1 MKKLFLFVALLAF
14 VACNMEKGYT
24 IQGTLSGDESVMNT
38 KAYLFSMDKE
48 NPFTDTV
55 DVVKGAFEFKG
66 KVASPD
72 RYVIMFDGVNG
83 RVFIYLENAP
93 FKVTA
98 DASDL
103 QKAIIEGGQTQTLLN
118 LVTEK
123 RAALEKAL
131 GDTEAL
137 IKEYRD
143 PNTLKERK
151 EEIVALFDKVD
162 EAAEQFKDSLVKANP
177 FTTFSLISFQE
188 KVEEMDIAEAE
199 KLLNDYKAKVE
210 FAGNKI
216 LLSVEKSINTLKG
229 LQIGAVAP
237 EFKMKNPDGVE
248 IALSDIYKN
257 NKITMIDFWA
267 GWCNPCRQ
275 FNPKLVE
282 IYKKY
287 HKKGFEILGVSM
299 DRDRNNWLKAIK
311 DDHLTWPQVSDVNF
325 WDCEP
330 VRLYAVRYIPQNAF
344 VDQEGKIIG
353 RKLSEEEIVSLL
365 EEHLK

>member
-38 KAYLFSMDKE
+38 KAYLFSVDKE

-151 EEIVALFDKVD
+151 EEK
-162 EAAEQFKDSLVKANP
+162 
-177 FTTFSLISFQE
+177 
-188 KVEEMDIAEAE
+188 
-199 KLLNDYKAKVE
+199 
-210 FAGNKI
+210 
-216 LLSVEKSINTLKG
+216 
-229 LQIGAVAP
+229 
-237 EFKMKNPDGVE
+237 
-248 IALSDIYKN
+248 
-257 NKITMIDFWA
+257 
-267 GWCNPCRQ
+267 
-275 FNPKLVE
+275 
-282 IYKKY
+282 
-287 HKKGFEILGVSM
+287 
-299 DRDRNNWLKAIK
+299 
-311 DDHLTWPQVSDVNF
+311 
-325 WDCEP
+325 
-330 VRLYAVRYIPQNAF
+330 
-344 VDQEGKIIG
+344 IG
-353 RKLSEEEIVSLL
+353 RAHV
-365 EEHLK
+365 